1 VASAGGD
8 TPTAVVR
15 QRLEIN
21 NRAEASGDYNGS
33 VKAAV
38 VALMFAYWMLS
49 VAVIAIR
56 FQSLF
61 SFAQEPCGTGP
72 DSPAADGLIP
82 FAVAAEL

>member
-1 VASAGGD
+1 VPKPPA
-8 TPTAVVR
+8 TTTATY
-15 QRLEIN
+15 LPPL
-21 NRAEASGDYNGS
+21 S

-56 FQSLF
+56 FQPLF
-61 SFAQEPCGTGP
+61 SFTQEPCGTGP

-82 FAVAAEL
+82 FAVAAVVIALI

>member
-1 VASAGGD
+1 L
-8 TPTAVVR
+8 PPF
-15 QRLEIN
+15 
-21 NRAEASGDYNGS
+21 S

-56 FQSLF
+56 FQPLF

-82 FAVAAEL
+82 FAVPVRWSAIIGPATFVR